1 MFEKTMNPYKRLL
14 LQKLTVIFTIFAS
27 SINVFAA
34 DKISSSISISSPTT
48 AQEIS
53 SARVGE
59 QVKILI
65 SLSEAHLLANENV
78 ALSYSLSVLPTGS
91 KTPVT
96 ISGKLAGIFRFPND
110 QGGAVRTSEETA
122 DWAGTKT
129 AEGLITIP
137 EFMPEGKATLTVSVA
152 RRGGGIRKGI
162 GAIALQKTLE
172 IKL

>member
-1 MFEKTMNPYKRLL
+1 MIT
-14 LQKLTVIFTIFAS
+14 AS
-27 SINVFAA
+27 SVNVFAA
-34 DKISSSISISSPTT
+34 EKMSSSISITSPTT
-48 AQEIS
+48 TQEIS

-65 SLSEAHLLANENV
+65 SLSEANLIANENI

-91 KTPVT
+91 NTPVT
-96 ISGKLAGIFRFPND
+96 ISGKLAGLFRYPSD
-110 QGGAVRTSEETA
+110 QGGSLRTIEETA

-137 EFMPEGKATLTVSVA
+137 EFMPVGKATLMVSVS
-152 RRGGGIRKGI
+152 RRGGGIRTGI
-162 GAIALQKTLE
+162 GAIALKKTIE